1 MQFLDEW
8 LVPTVEPLLPA
19 DALAALR
26 QEVAPAPVSLWETA
40 VQRRMVTD
48 DQVLG
53 AIAARFRLPV
63 ADLSQVDARVTGV
76 IPEQLARRFTVVPVG
91 QTDSYLEVATANPF
105 DIDAEKML
113 AFATGREVRMLL
125 ASPGRL
131 RAKLDEIYRS
141 GEEIVS
147 RLLAGIDEEIEVKE
161 LSEEEAE
168 YASAEEASQRPII
181 RLVDMM
187 LADGVVNRASDI
199 HVEPIEGGVVVRY
212 RIDGVLRQVMK
223 VPRNAGL
230 PLISRIKIMSGLD
243 IADRLRPQDGRA
255 RVSVNGEP
263 VDLRVSTLPASL
275 GEKVVIRILSQRTT
289 VLNLESLGM
298 HPDEQEAVKR
308 LLTHKEGIILVTGPT
323 GSGKT
328 TTLYSALRLVQN
340 EGVNIVTVE
349 DPVEYR
355 LGQNIVQVQVHD
367 KAGLTFA
374 SALRSILRQDPD
386 VVLVGEIRDKETAQ
400 IALQASLTGHLVLS
414 TLHTNDAPNAV
425 TRLVDMGMEPYKI
438 ASALRGV
445 VAQRLMRRLCKAC
458 FEPREEPV
466 PERLARFIPPGTKL
480 LRAVGCPECAMTGYR
495 GRFSIMEVLT
505 MNSELE
511 RRIGQGATAD
521 LIAEAARANGMR
533 SLFDSGLR
541 HVLAG
546 DSTLEEL
553 LRVADVPVE
562 EEPRRAPASP
572 RSDRPLRLPP
582 QRRRLPRRRSRIRRS
597 RSTSR
602 KRWSWWRI
610 PRTAAAPA
618 AAARGAGTCV
628 LLVEDE
634 EQLRR
639 VMKDL
644 LEREGYTV
652 AEARDGVQALDQ
664 VDRLAPDVII
674 LDLNLPGHRRLQRAG
689 PAPLPARHAGD
700 SGHGAHRQGRRGQR
714 GAGVRAGRRRLHHQA
729 VPGQGP
735 VGTARGGPR
744 PPPRLTR
751 PPLTATSSTP
761 VRPITRDS
769 TGPGERFLT
778 QGRPG
783 AGEARR
789 AGAGGLHAPRAARP
803 PKAQP
808 ERVPL
813 RLPARAEAGGA
824 RAGRRR
830 AVAALS
836 RVRARAGWSSAW
848 RRTTAGCPTAW
859 WWATAPT
866 S

>member
-26 QEVAPAPVSLWETA
+26 QEVAPAPVSMWEIA

-48 DQVLG
+48 DQVLS

-63 ADLSQVDARVTGV
+63 ADLTQVDARVTGV
-76 IPEQLARRFTVVPVG
+76 IPEQLARRFTVVPVA

-113 AFATGREVRMLL
+113 AFATGREVRLLL

-147 RLLAGIDEEIEVKE
+147 RLLAGIDEEMEVKE
-161 LSEEEAE
+161 LSEDEAE
-168 YASAEEASQRPII
+168 YATAEEASQRPII

-187 LADGVVNRASDI
+187 LADGVVSRASDI

-328 TTLYSALRLVQN
+328 TTLYSALSLVQN

-414 TLHTNDAPNAV
+414 TLHTNDAPNVV

-458 FEPREEPV
+458 FEPREAPV
-466 PERLARFIPPGTKL
+466 PEQLAQFIPPGAKL
-480 LRAVGCPECAMTGYR
+480 LRAVGCPECATTGYR

-511 RRIGQGATAD
+511 RRIGQGSTAD

-562 EEPRRAPASP
+562 EEPRRAPAP
-572 RSDRPLRLPP
+572 RA
-582 QRRRLPRRRSRIRRS
+582 
-597 RSTSR
+597 
-602 KRWSWWRI
+602 
-610 PRTAAAPA
+610 RTAAPPAAAAAAPPAPA
-618 AAARGAGTCV
+618 KTDSSLALDFAEELELVDDPSDGVAPAAARGAGTCV

-674 LDLNLPGHRRLQRAG
+674 LDLNLPGIDGYNVLTQLRSRPATRAI
-689 PAPLPARHAGD
+689 
-700 SGHGAHRQGRRGQR
+700 
-714 GAGVRAGRRRLHHQA
+714 
-729 VPGQGP
+729 P
-735 VGTARGGPR
+735 VVV
-744 PPPRLTR
+744 
-751 PPLTATSSTP
+751 LTAKGDEDNE
-761 VRPITRDS
+761 VRVFELGADDFITK
-769 TGPGERFLT
+769 PF
-778 QGRPG
+778 
-783 AGEARR
+783 R
-789 AGAGGLHAPRAARP
+789 A
-803 PKAQP
+803 K
-808 ERVPL
+808 
-813 RLPARAEAGGA
+813 
-824 RAGRRR
+824 
-830 AVAALS
+830 ALS
-836 RVRARAGWSSAW
+836 ARLEAVLGRHRA
-848 RRTTAGCPTAW
+848 
-859 WWATAPT
+859 
-866 S
+866 

>member
-26 QEVAPAPVSLWETA
+26 QEVAPAPVSLWESA

-48 DQVLG
+48 DQVLS

-147 RLLAGIDEEIEVKE
+147 RLLAGIDEEMEVKE
-161 LSEEEAE
+161 LSEDEAE
-168 YASAEEASQRPII
+168 YATAEEASQRPII

-187 LADGVVNRASDI
+187 LADGVVSRASDI

-328 TTLYSALRLVQN
+328 TTLYSALSLVQN

-414 TLHTNDAPNAV
+414 TLHTNDAPNVV

-458 FEPREEPV
+458 FEPREAPV
-466 PERLARFIPPGTKL
+466 PEQLARFIPPGAKL
-480 LRAVGCPECAMTGYR
+480 LRAVGCPECATTGYR

-511 RRIGQGATAD
+511 RRIGQGSTAD

-562 EEPRRAPASP
+562 EEPRRAPAP
-572 RSDRPLRLPP
+572 RA
-582 QRRRLPRRRSRIRRS
+582 
-597 RSTSR
+597 
-602 KRWSWWRI
+602 
-610 PRTAAAPA
+610 RTAAPPAAAAAAPPAPA
-618 AAARGAGTCV
+618 KTDSSLALDFAEELELVDDPSDGAAPAAARGAGTCV

-674 LDLNLPGHRRLQRAG
+674 LDLNLPGIDGYNVLTQLRSRPATRAI
-689 PAPLPARHAGD
+689 
-700 SGHGAHRQGRRGQR
+700 
-714 GAGVRAGRRRLHHQA
+714 
-729 VPGQGP
+729 P
-735 VGTARGGPR
+735 VVV
-744 PPPRLTR
+744 
-751 PPLTATSSTP
+751 LTAKGDEDNE
-761 VRPITRDS
+761 VRVFELGADDFITK
-769 TGPGERFLT
+769 PF
-778 QGRPG
+778 
-783 AGEARR
+783 R
-789 AGAGGLHAPRAARP
+789 A
-803 PKAQP
+803 K
-808 ERVPL
+808 
-813 RLPARAEAGGA
+813 
-824 RAGRRR
+824 
-830 AVAALS
+830 ALS
-836 RVRARAGWSSAW
+836 ARLEAVLGRHRA
-848 RRTTAGCPTAW
+848 
-859 WWATAPT
+859 
-866 S
+866 